1 MNFNFGEVLARAWQI
16 TWKNKVLWII
26 GVLFGLFVALMFP
39 LMFLSFLF
47 PVFARQSRMDLALA
61 ALVGFIAIF
70 ALFMLILYPV
80 SVFTQ
85 TSLTLGILNVEQD
98 QERFSAREL
107 LRRSVPFFWR
117 VLGVM
122 LLFAAGLM
130 LIVLIVQ
137 AVMLLVTM
145 ITFGFGALCVTP
157 LSFLMYP
164 AMYAAI
170 VWMEQAM
177 NGVIIDNMPL
187 RDAIRQGWN
196 LVRNNLL
203 SVAVLALII
212 YFGIGVVTGVILVPL
227 MIPFFMMPI
236 GFMEHEVNWILVS
249 ISIVC
254 AVAFIPLFAVLTGW
268 SMIFTKSAWVST
280 YLRLTRHP
288 VAPQMVLQEAAG

>member
-47 PVFARQSRMDLALA
+47 PVFARESRMDLVLA

-85 TSLTLGILNVEQD
+85 TSLTLGVLNVEQD
-98 QERFSAREL
+98 QERFSVREL

-122 LLFAAGLM
+122 LLFAAGMM
-130 LIVLIVQ
+130 LIVLIIQ

-157 LSFLMYP
+157 LSLVMYP

-203 SVAVLALII
+203 PVAILALII

-227 MIPFFMMPI
+227 MIPLFMMPI

-254 AVAFIPLFAVLTGW
+254 VVAFIPLFAFLTGW

-288 VAPQMVLQEAAG
+288 VASQMVSQEAAG